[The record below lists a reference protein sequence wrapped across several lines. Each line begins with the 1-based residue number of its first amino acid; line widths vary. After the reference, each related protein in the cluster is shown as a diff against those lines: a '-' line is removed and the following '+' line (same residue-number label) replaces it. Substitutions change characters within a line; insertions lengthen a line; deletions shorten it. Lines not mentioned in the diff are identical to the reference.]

1 MGTAALSVSSHLVGV
16 VVFKTDGKYSM
27 TFPDFL
33 ESLKQPVPPKGISQ
47 PLLALWYDGH
57 GDWKSAHET
66 AQKISDITGSRIHA
80 YLHRK
85 ERDLSNASYWYGRAA
100 ATLPAKPLDEEWNE
114 LVQMLL
120 NK

>member
-1 MGTAALSVSSHLVGV
+1 VGLVV
-16 VVFKTDGKYSM
+16 LETDWEYSM
-27 TFPDFL
+27 TFTDFHK
-33 ESLKQPVPPKGISQ
+33 SLSELSPPEEISQ

-66 AQKISDITGSRIHA
+66 AQEILDITGSRIHA

-85 ERDLSNASYWYGRAA
+85 ERDLSNASYWYARAG
-100 ATLPAKPLDEEWNE
+100 TVMPAKSLEAEWND

-120 NK
+120 ND